1 MTPARLVASMNSSVR
16 NHCPGPGEIL
26 DVDVDEGGVRVI
38 DVAVDGPIYHAI
50 AAALP
55 SLRPVLRSHVS
66 KSSASTRAIISGM
79 KCLLAVLRSPGQS
92 RPAVARYG
100 HARSEQAGRC

>member
-1 MTPARLVASMNSSVR
+1 NQPRSWNSAAVIGYRLGCGTLLLFGEIELSPEDPRPPGRRHELVR
-16 NHCPGPGEIL
+16 LEPLPGPGEIL

-55 SLRPVLRSHVS
+55 SLRPVAPQPRVEVFGFDTGHHLR
-66 KSSASTRAIISGM
+66 
-79 KCLLAVLRSPGQS
+79 
-92 RPAVARYG
+92 
-100 HARSEQAGRC
+100 